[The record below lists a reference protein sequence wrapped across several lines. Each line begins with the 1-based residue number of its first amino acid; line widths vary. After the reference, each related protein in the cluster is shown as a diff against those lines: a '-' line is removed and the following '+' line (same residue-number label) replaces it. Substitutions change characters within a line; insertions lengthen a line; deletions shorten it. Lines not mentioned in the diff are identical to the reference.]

1 MTVIIDHSANR
12 PGTRTMA
19 ITAAALQW
27 LNPFSEQARAKR
39 RTRREHEQLMAMSA
53 YELHD
58 IGMTRGDVAF
68 GISSG
73 RGVFRDADG

>member
-12 PGTRTMA
+12 PGRRTMA
-19 ITAAALQW
+19 VTSAALDW
-27 LNPFSEQARAKR
+27 LNAVSERARAKR
-39 RTRREHEQLMAMSA
+39 RTRREHEQLMAMSS

-58 IGMTRGDVAF
+58 IGMTRGEVAF
-68 GISSG
+68 GISTG